1 MPPPMRGG
9 EEKWEGD
16 LFLLEEAFRQI
27 FFFRYGT
34 VGTRW
39 LTMTVGLY
47 LWWEPPEIGDTAWRS
62 LRSRRGYVT
71 LTKGR

>member
-27 FFFRYGT
+27 FF
-34 VGTRW
+34 
-39 LTMTVGLY
+39 LSGLG
-47 LWWEPPEIGDTAWRS
+47 L
-62 LRSRRGYVT
+62 
-71 LTKGR
+71 